1 MQYFVTRHC
10 ICHLMILCFP
20 IGIKSLYIVCVANPL
35 MPAFKCNVFFL
46 WHNFCYSLYIPSSRR
61 SANRY
66 PEPSIMRYTN
76 ARHCSGSTMLH
87 SVACICVFV
96 YTAFTT
102 SFCAPSWLA
111 YCLSGNVHTLNKQ
124 LPSAH
129 IRHHTDRT
137 ALSGRRPF
145 ILTGIAWRTTFD
157 V

>member
-1 MQYFVTRHC
+1 MLRIRWFP
-10 ICHLMILCFP
+10 HLNAMLF
-20 IGIKSLYIVCVANPL
+20 L
-35 MPAFKCNVFFL
+35 MTQLLLLTV
-46 WHNFCYSLYIPSSRR
+46 HSPSSRC

-129 IRHHTDRT
+129 IRHHTART

-145 ILTGIAWRTTFD
+145 ILTGIAQHLTFYRLNVIRINVNKVYDELIYAIQRSYHRERT
-157 V
+157 